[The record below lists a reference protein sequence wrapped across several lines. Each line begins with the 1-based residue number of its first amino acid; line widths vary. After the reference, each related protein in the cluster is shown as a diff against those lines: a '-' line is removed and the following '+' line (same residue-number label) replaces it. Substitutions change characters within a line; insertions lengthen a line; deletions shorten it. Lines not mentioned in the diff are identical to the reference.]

1 MTECELLETLVP
13 AKVYAELIEAARKYE
28 INTPLRM
35 SHFLAQCAHESGGF
49 TRTVENLNYS
59 AAGLLR
65 VFPKYFTR
73 RQAFQYEHKPVRIG
87 SRVYANRMG
96 NGNEASG
103 EGYKYRGR
111 GYIQLTGKDNYKLLN
126 PEVAEDI
133 VANPNLIA
141 DKYPLLSAAWYW
153 KGRGLNE
160 RSDLGVGEVA
170 NITLIVNG
178 GNKGLQDRQNRFEKY
193 YAELKQFEVV

>member
-193 YAELKQFEVV
+193 YYFEVV